1 MALTPDEIK
10 SVAIKVSFDKILIEQ
25 EKTLKK
31 YITHIDF
38 ILECVKKFKNID
50 FYCVKAAGY
59 ASYGEDVYETFCDF
73 DVGDW
78 PYGLYEYLEVNSKNN
93 VHFNSL
99 IILDEKNDFF
109 MEAFKR
115 FAERGTP
122 KIKITKNSLGLMNVG
137 FEEVYNAYFGKIKSK
152 PLDSKSNNCDDI
164 IEEVCRR
171 GSLVKENKNYLK
183 YLIDV
188 CGNFPFFKVSG
199 GYDHELESYHVY
211 LSEDGEN
218 GEDGE
223 DDENGEDGEP
233 MPIHDLLF
241 YASNLLFDYFDFFY
255 LIDKPSTLPGWISK
269 HEKVDK
275 YLDKVKIKP
284 LDDDDALALV
294 ELLTKEL
301 LFRYAVNPSTKVRI
315 FNVLEKVYNKN
326 KNKLSVNLRIAY
338 LIRKKVAKRINNQ
351 FVVENLTYINRTLSL
366 ISGKLRILGDSYFAE
381 THWTAWTFNM
391 VKSYNR
397 PGKMK
402 EKAFK
407 KVVRGLLSLSEKLN
421 GKKEKKDVIE
431 TFLRVVEANLWY
443 LQKNEK
449 FKKVLTKKVELL
461 RKSKEFREIVD
472 SRSFNYLK

>member
-38 ILECVKKFKNID
+38 IMACVKKFKNID
-50 FYCVKAAGY
+50 FYCVRAAGY

-99 IILDEKNDFF
+99 IILEEKNEFF
-109 MEAFKR
+109 MKAFKK
-115 FAERGTP
+115 FGERGTP
-122 KIKITKNSLGLMNVG
+122 KIKITKNTLKLINIG
-137 FEEVYNAYFGKIKSK
+137 FEEVYDAYFGKIKTR
-152 PLDSKSNNCDDI
+152 PLDSKSSSYDDI
-164 IEEVCRR
+164 IGEVCRR

-211 LSEDGEN
+211 LSDEVDEVDG
-218 GEDGE
+218 D
-223 DDENGEDGEP
+223 EP

-241 YASNLLFDYFDFFY
+241 YASNLLFDFFDFFY
-255 LIDKPSTLPGWISK
+255 LIDRPSMLPKWISK

-275 YLDKVKIKP
+275 YLNVLKIKP
-284 LDDDDALALV
+284 LEDDDALALV
-294 ELLTKEL
+294 ELLITEL
-301 LFRYAVNPSTKVRI
+301 LFRYSVNPSTKVRI

-326 KNKLSVNLRIAY
+326 KNKLSINLRIAY

-366 ISGKLRILGDSYFAE
+366 ISGKLRRLGDSYFVE
-381 THWTAWTFNM
+381 THWTALTFNM
-391 VKSYNR
+391 VKS
-397 PGKMK
+397 
-402 EKAFK
+402 
-407 KVVRGLLSLSEKLN
+407 
-421 GKKEKKDVIE
+421 
-431 TFLRVVEANLWY
+431 
-443 LQKNEK
+443 
-449 FKKVLTKKVELL
+449 
-461 RKSKEFREIVD
+461 
-472 SRSFNYLK
+472 